1 MIEETTTYF
10 QTTAEYFSSKINI
23 SIQTKFIYTNN
34 ALLSTYINISIP
46 QFQNLSLFLLVLFE
60 KSTLLFSI
68 ILHSVTLHFF
78 EKYTHKDKTSFS
90 IYVLILFV
98 WQ

>member
-23 SIQTKFIYTNN
+23 SIQTKFIYTNS
-34 ALLSTYINISIP
+34 ALLFTYINIRIP

-60 KSTLLFSI
+60 KVHFCFLLSC
-68 ILHSVTLHFF
+68 TA
-78 EKYTHKDKTSFS
+78 
-90 IYVLILFV
+90 
-98 WQ
+98 

>member
-23 SIQTKFIYTNN
+23 STQTKFIYTNS
-34 ALLSTYINISIP
+34 ALLFTYINIRIP

-60 KSTLLFSI
+60 KVHFCFLLSCT
-68 ILHSVTLHFF
+68 V
-78 EKYTHKDKTSFS
+78 
-90 IYVLILFV
+90 
-98 WQ
+98 